1 MGAPCP
7 SGDARDARFVPPPG
21 FPRAGKLEQPRD
33 FLDCNRG
40 LPVKPERL
48 AVLIFYSMLPNGEF
62 DQTSLHAGCDV
73 GPNATKWAANYWI
86 WNTPQQSS
94 LLRPS
99 LSQLEAELSSPLEA
113 SLGSR
118 RRGTSSRTLIT

>member
-48 AVLIFYSMLPNGEF
+48 AVLIFYSMLPNGQMDDF
-62 DQTSLHAGCDV
+62 SLHGGCDV
-73 GPNATKWAANYWI
+73 LDDTATKWSANFWCGRA
-86 WNTPQQSS
+86 P
-94 LLRPS
+94 P
-99 LSQLEAELSSPLEA
+99 
-113 SLGSR
+113 
-118 RRGTSSRTLIT
+118 

>member
-62 DQTSLHAGCDV
+62 DQTSLHTGCDV
-73 GPNATKWAANYWI
+73 KVGVKWAANFWF
-86 WNTPQQSS
+86 WNQAQQ
-94 LLRPS
+94 RYGTGY
-99 LSQLEAELSSPLEA
+99 ELSTEL
-113 SLGSR
+113 R
-118 RRGTSSRTLIT
+118 NRTRLHFEHGGIGALPKGGR